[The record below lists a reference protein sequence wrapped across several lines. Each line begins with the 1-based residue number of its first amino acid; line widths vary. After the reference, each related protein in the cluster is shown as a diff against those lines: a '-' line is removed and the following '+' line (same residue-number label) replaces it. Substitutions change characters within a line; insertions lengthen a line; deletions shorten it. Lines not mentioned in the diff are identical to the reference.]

1 MSSSTGGRGIPLKLF
16 SLENRYILFFLFLKP
31 CAGAAADAGTANMM
45 AGTPSALI
53 DGGVIPMLADPNS
66 AGLQAWQAAGSTAAA
81 AAGTAMLIAQA
92 AEQSG
97 AFGEVLSV
105 EVTMLDDATSDGGDR
120 VRHGKREPPL

>member
-1 MSSSTGGRGIPLKLF
+1 
-16 SLENRYILFFLFLKP
+16 
-31 CAGAAADAGTANMM
+31 MM

-105 EVTMLDDATSDGGDR
+105 EVTMLDDASSDGFEVNATADGGDR